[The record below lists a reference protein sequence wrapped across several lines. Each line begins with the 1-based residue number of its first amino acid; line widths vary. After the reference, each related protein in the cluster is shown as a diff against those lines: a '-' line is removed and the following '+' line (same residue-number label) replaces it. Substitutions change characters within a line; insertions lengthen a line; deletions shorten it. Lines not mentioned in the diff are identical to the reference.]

1 MPKELH
7 DKLVRE
13 ARKKGLT
20 GKRANAYVYGTMAK
34 IEAAKKNAHGKL
46 AKHLMK

>member
-20 GKRANAYVYGTMAK
+20 GDRAKAYVYGTLQK
-34 IEAAKKNAHGKL
+34 VEKQRPHGRL
-46 AKHLMK
+46 ARHVMQ